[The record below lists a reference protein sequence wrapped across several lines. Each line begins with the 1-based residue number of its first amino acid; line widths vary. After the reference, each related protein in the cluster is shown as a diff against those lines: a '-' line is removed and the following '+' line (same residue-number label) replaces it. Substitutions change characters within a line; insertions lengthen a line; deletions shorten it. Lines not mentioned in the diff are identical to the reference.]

1 MTPKK
6 SPSPIAE
13 STAQTP
19 EANLTPKEIVA
30 ELDRHIIGQSKAKR
44 SVAVALR
51 NRWRWR
57 QVAEEL
63 RREITPKNILMIG
76 PTGVGKTEI
85 ARRLSKLVRAPFVKV
100 EATKFTEVGFVG
112 RDVESI
118 IRDLAEN
125 AYKLTR
131 DQHSAKI
138 ADEVRE
144 KAENRIIDVLTTGSS
159 ESHDP
164 DSASSVAV
172 RKLLREG
179 KLDDKTIEIKTAAP
193 TNSMEIRTPPGM
205 EELSDQLRSMFE
217 HLNSGKVK
225 VRHLKIKD
233 ALRKLIEE
241 ESSQLLNEDDMRFEA
256 LRSAEERGIVFIDE
270 MDKIVRGR
278 DEGARLG
285 ADVSREGV
293 QRDLLPLVEGS
304 SVKTRLG
311 TIRTDNILFIGSG
324 AFHISRPADM
334 IPELQGRFPIRVE
347 LNPLTKEDFESILI
361 EPKAPMPLQSQAL
374 LETEGVTL
382 EFTKD
387 AISRIATIAT
397 EVNEEME
404 NIGARRLQTIIER
417 VVEDISFNAEENQ
430 GATVRIDAAYVDRQL
445 GDQFTKRDL
454 SRYIL

>member
-1 MTPKK
+1 MTPRK
-6 SPSPIAE
+6 SLSSPAE
-13 STAQTP
+13 KS
-19 EANLTPKEIVA
+19 ESVLESDLTPKEIVA

-44 SVAVALR
+44 SVAIALR

-63 RREITPKNILMIG
+63 RSEITPKNILMIG

-118 IRDLAEN
+118 IRDLVEN
-125 AYKLTR
+125 AYKMTH
-131 DQHSAKI
+131 DQHSAKVVEE
-138 ADEVRE
+138 ARE
-144 KAENRIIDVLTTGSS
+144 KAENRIIDILTIGSS

-164 DSASSVAV
+164 NSASSLAV

-179 KLDDKTIEIKTAAP
+179 KLDDKTIEIKITAPA
-193 TNSMEIRTPPGM
+193 NSMEIRTPPGM
-205 EELSDQLRSMFE
+205 EELSDQLHSMFN
-217 HLNSGKVK
+217 HLSSTKAK
-225 VRHLKIKD
+225 VRHLKVKD

-241 ESSQLLNEDDMRFEA
+241 ESSQLLNEDDIRFEA

-278 DEGARLG
+278 DEGARMG
-285 ADVSREGV
+285 ADVSKEGV

-311 TIRTDNILFIGSG
+311 TIHTDNILFIGAG

-347 LNPLTKEDFESILI
+347 LNPLTKEDFENILV

-374 LETEGVTL
+374 LKTEGVTL
-382 EFTKD
+382 EFTKS
-387 AISRIATIAT
+387 AISRIAAIAT

-404 NIGARRLQTIIER
+404 NIGARRLQTIMES
-417 VVEDISFNAEENQ
+417 VLEDISFNVDEHK
-430 GATVRIDAAYVDRQL
+430 GSIVRIDAAYVDRQL
-445 GDQFTKRDL
+445 GEHFTKRDL
-454 SRYIL
+454 GRYIL

>member
-1 MTPKK
+1 MTPNK
-6 SPSPIAE
+6 SLSPIVE
-13 STAQTP
+13 SNEPAS
-19 EANLTPKEIVA
+19 EADLTPKEIVA
-30 ELDRHIIGQSKAKR
+30 ELDRYIIGQSKAKR

-85 ARRLSKLVRAPFVKV
+85 ARRLSKLVGAPFVKV

-131 DQHSAKI
+131 DQHSARV
-138 ADEVRE
+138 ADEARE
-144 KAENRIIDVLTTGSS
+144 KAENRIIDILTSGSS
-159 ESHDP
+159 ESHEP
-164 DSASSVAV
+164 NSASSVAV

-179 KLDDKTIEIKTAAP
+179 KLDDKTIEVKTAA
-193 TNSMEIRTPPGM
+193 TTSTMEIRTPPGM

-217 HLNSGKVK
+217 HLNSGKGK

-233 ALRKLIEE
+233 AMRKLIEE

-256 LRSAEERGIVFIDE
+256 MRSAEERGIVFIDE

-278 DEGARLG
+278 DEGARFG
-285 ADVSREGV
+285 ADVSKEGV

-304 SVKTRLG
+304 SVKTRIG
-311 TIRTDNILFIGSG
+311 TIHTDNILFIGSG

-347 LNPLTKEDFESILI
+347 LNPLTKEDFESILV
-361 EPKAPMPLQSQAL
+361 EPKVPMPLQSQAL
-374 LETEGVTL
+374 LKTEGVTL

-387 AISRIATIAT
+387 AISRIAAIAT

-417 VVEDISFNAEENQ
+417 VVEDVSFNAEEHQ

-445 GDQFTKRDL
+445 GDQFTKHDL